1 MREAPH
7 SSDEGSVVS
16 VERRGQDARGSGKG
30 QGRLFWM
37 QSRNEYVSCLPQ
49 ARLGANR
56 MRCAYLGLKRIRQ
69 VEKASAES
77 RVLKRIMESL
87 TSGIRGTSLTIVT
100 DHGNANLS
108 TEARAFSRNTR

>member
-1 MREAPH
+1 MPIVAMKAAWCPL
-7 SSDEGSVVS
+7 SEGARTRAVRGGAVILDAEP
-16 VERRGQDARGSGKG
+16 ERI
-30 QGRLFWM
+30 RLL
-37 QSRNEYVSCLPQ
+37 STQ

>member
-1 MREAPH
+1 M
-7 SSDEGSVVS
+7 S

-37 QSRNEYVSCLPQ
+37 QSRNELPQ

-77 RVLKRIMESL
+77 RVLKRMRESL
-87 TSGIRGTSLTIVT
+87 TSGIRGASLTIVT